1 MAETT
6 SIPREGSRTSRNGWK
21 WAAGAVVAGMVGLAA
36 AGCGGSTPT
45 AAAPTST
52 APQVEH
58 VSMTIE
64 TGHMIHKPGWP
75 RYTNAFWKAKAG
87 DTVVLTIK
95 SYDDGTAPLS
105 PDSPY
110 NKVLGTVNGTELV
123 NGQPVSQF
131 ADNAVA
137 HTFTVPGLGLNIVVP
152 AAPTGGT
159 VTVQATFKVPKAG
172 TYNWQ
177 CEAPCGTTASGWG
190 GPMETPGWMQGTI
203 TIAN

>member
-1 MAETT
+1 MAETVST
-6 SIPREGSRTSRNGWK
+6 EGSRTARSGWK

-36 AGCGGSTPT
+36 AGCGSSAPT
-45 AAAPTST
+45 AAAPTSA

-64 TGHMIHKPGWP
+64 TGAMIHKPGWP
-75 RYTNAFWKAKAG
+75 HYTNAFWKAKAG

-123 NGQPVSQF
+123 NGKPVSQF

-203 TIAN
+203 TIEN

>member
-1 MAETT
+1 MRSALAW
-6 SIPREGSRTSRNGWK
+6 RVVGGVV
-21 WAAGAVVAGMVGLAA
+21 AAGVIGLGV
-36 AGCGGSTPT
+36 AGCGSSPSATGPS
-45 AAAPTST
+45 ST

-58 VSMTIE
+58 VAMTIE
-64 TGHMIHKPGWP
+64 TGAMIHKPGWP
-75 RYTNAFWKAKAG
+75 KFTNAFWKAKAG
-87 DTVVLTIK
+87 QTVVLTIK

-105 PDSPY
+105 ADSPY

-131 ADNAVA
+131 SDNAVA
-137 HTFTVPGLGLNIVVP
+137 HTFTVPGLGLNVVVR
-152 AAPTGGT
+152 AAPTRGT

-190 GPMETPGWMQGTI
+190 GPMETPGWMQGSI
-203 TIAN
+203 TIAS